1 MNRIARAAMTAA
13 ALMLLTG
20 AVWAQEAFRYHG
32 PGQLAVGSGRK
43 DDRTVYLRGMY
54 FPLQAGPQHQNAHA
68 YANSQIHPVAGPG
81 NAVGNYAYPWRDT
94 YCEKRSWDMPLCPGK
109 TGHQGLDIRPQ
120 KATANAFPAFAMD
133 DGVVASITNNT
144 TVTIRA
150 NAGYVCRYLHLD
162 RSSITQA
169 GLKIGSAIKRGDL
182 VGRVSNIMGGV
193 PNTTIH
199 LHFDCYKS
207 ISGKVVRLPIFASLI
222 AAYRRAWGLDDL
234 DRGGQLAV
242 DPIREMG
249 AFAVASSND
258 GTPVG
263 PAVAAAADA
272 ALPKSL
278 RTKNFGAITPSTEPA
293 AWPAYILKWP
303 GLIRSVEIRDA
314 FGKIIPAFAT
324 DEAGVGL
331 WWYWMVQ
338 RAGFGASGVVSFEKI
353 ALKYSGASTVD
364 EPVVAK
370 YVTAYSGAA
379 ERPGLSKQYF
389 GRFVDRKESLDLA
402 DLEIRWRIAQTL
414 FHNEAGRTGSV
425 DRATYDRGVA
435 LADRILANGFEVG
448 AVAVA
453 GGTPAAGGGVGAAAA
468 PPGSVT
474 ITTPAAVGGPTAGA
488 AGGAATTVGASGAA
502 AAVTPTPVLTGT
514 ASATASAGGVEIV
527 VGGRYTVRVPPG
539 ADPAMVSALL
549 DILDRRR

>member
-1 MNRIARAAMTAA
+1 VSPIARWAMTAA

-43 DDRTVYLRGMY
+43 DDRTIYLRGMY

-68 YANSQIHPVAGPG
+68 YANSQIHPAAGSG
-81 NAVGNYAYPWRDT
+81 NAAGNYAYPWRDT

-120 KATANAFPAFAMD
+120 KPTANAFPAFAMD

-162 RSSITQA
+162 RASITQA
-169 GLKIGSAIKRGDL
+169 GLKVGSAVKRGDL

-207 ISGKVVRLPIFASLI
+207 ISGKIVRLPIFASLI

-242 DPIREMG
+242 DPIREVG
-249 AFAVASSND
+249 ASAVASSND
-258 GTPVG
+258 GTPAG

-314 FGKIIPAFAT
+314 FGKIIPAFAS

-338 RAGFGASGVVSFEKI
+338 RAGFGAAGVVSFEKI

-370 YVTAYSGAA
+370 YVAAYSGAA

-389 GRFVDRKESLDLA
+389 GRFVDRKENLDLA

-435 LADRILANGFEVG
+435 LADRILANGFE

-453 GGTPAAGGGVGAAAA
+453 GGTPAAGGGAGSASA
-468 PPGSVT
+468 PTGSVT
-474 ITTPAAVGGPTAGA
+474 TTPAAGGPITSS
-488 AGGAATTVGASGAA
+488 GAS

-527 VGGRYTVRVPPG
+527 VGRYTVRVPPG
-539 ADPAMVSALL
+539 ADPAMVSVLL
-549 DILDRRR
+549 DILDRRQ